1 MATKAQA
8 LMSSVAG
15 GGALTQGSGIS
26 SRRGVS
32 AKGRKESMRQ
42 A

>member
-15 GGALTQGSGIS
+15 GGALT
-26 SRRGVS
+26 
-32 AKGRKESMRQ
+32 
-42 A
+42 